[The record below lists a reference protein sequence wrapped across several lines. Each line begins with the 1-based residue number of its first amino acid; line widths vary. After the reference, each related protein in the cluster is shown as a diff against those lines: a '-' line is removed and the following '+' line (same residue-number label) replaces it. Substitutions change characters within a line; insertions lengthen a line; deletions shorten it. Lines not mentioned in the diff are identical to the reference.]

1 MTIGI
6 DLTKYLTSADI
17 AEALQCTTKHVNTLR
32 KRGELRATAIGGMWR
47 YDPADLKAYLKSQKG
62 SDAA

>member
-6 DLTKYLTSADI
+6 DLTKYLTSKDV

-32 KRGELRATAIGGMWR
+32 KRGELKSAHIGGLYR
-47 YDPADLKAYLKSQKG
+47 YDPKDLDAYLNKQKR
-62 SDAA
+62 AAA